1 MESNGERLADIEVS
15 HRGEHIHIKKVW
27 KATTPGAEVREEV
40 QKGRFMAPNG
50 DMWFLIHLDA
60 AYDRKGK
67 DRIML
72 GIREH
77 WKVLAPKDLL
87 LEEKSHWHTH
97 EIKHI
102 HSFIPKSAPSDAEKW
117 DELIL
122 KAREALKE
130 HGIPFPTTREGL
142 DELGRLICRWESAAE
157 SAAAFCC
164 ESATANR
171 QRPKSHWQTQALGK
185 SLAKELE
192 ELSRIGGLRPE
203 CYGHSAEAWARLQAL
218 AMRESWPELYSA
230 SESSKRSRKD

>member
-1 MESNGERLADIEVS
+1 
-15 HRGEHIHIKKVW
+15 
-27 KATTPGAEVREEV
+27 
-40 QKGRFMAPNG
+40 
-50 DMWFLIHLDA
+50 MWFLINLNI

-67 DRIML
+67 DRKML

-77 WKVLAPKDLL
+77 WKVLEPKDLL

-142 DELGRLICRWESAAE
+142 DELGRLICRWDDKS
-157 SAAAFCC
+157 C
-164 ESATANR
+164 ESATAS
-171 QRPKSHWQTQALGK
+171 RPRHGLQ
-185 SLAKELE
+185 ELQ
-192 ELSRIGGLRPE
+192 ELQGNGGLRPE

-218 AMRESWPELYSA
+218 AMRESWPECYSD
-230 SESSKRSRKD
+230 SESLKRARKE